1 MYTPKEIKE
10 LLGKYGTVYFEIDI
24 IEEVDDIIG
33 NKDQKDR
40 LDDFFRTLNN
50 YRQFADKLKK
60 TKLSPNLTM
69 LLYGPPGTG
78 KTSLTRA
85 FAQKYKIPVC
95 IVESNKLVSS
105 LLGDTIKNIQKVLK
119 TAAEIAEKNG
129 NFILFF
135 DEIDAIGSER
145 SNVHEVGEIKRA
157 VISFLQ
163 TIDDI
168 SYKGLPLAIIGATN
182 HQEQLD
188 SAIWRRFTFHLQFDF
203 PNYELRSKIIKSF
216 IYRIKNAGISVNDSI
231 FDEIDLEY
239 KKIQL
244 IIEGMEDFDD
254 NTLMMEAKKQEIG
267 GLITLTNGYSGSDI
281 ERGVRV
287 ALFKAIGSFPT
298 IEKLDYDMLYKSLK
312 LVGGT
317 AVHVN
322 QQEILSFPGPNIK
335 KLDEVDDKL
344 AITDINIELKNF
356 EELVLQSHKLTPIM
370 KEINNILEHREGLKN
385 DYHQRINDEFVNFI
399 TALKDLSKILKDK
412 NIVKD

>member
-1 MYTPKEIKE
+1 M
-10 LLGKYGTVYFEIDI
+10 YFELDI
-24 IEEVDDIIG
+24 IEEVDDIEG
-33 NKDQKDR
+33 NEDQKER

-50 YRQFADKLKK
+50 YTKFANKLKK

-85 FAQKYKIPVC
+85 YSLKYNIPICV
-95 IVESNKLVSS
+95 VESNRLVSS
-105 LLGDTIKNIQKVLK
+105 LLGDTIKNIRRVI
-119 TAAEIAEKNG
+119 EIAADISKKNG

-157 VISFLQ
+157 VIAFLQ
-163 TIDDI
+163 TIDLI
-168 SYKGLPLAIIGATN
+168 SYKSLPLAIIGATN
-182 HQEQLD
+182 HQQQLD

-203 PNYELRSKIIKSF
+203 PNYEIRSKIIKSF
-216 IYRIKNAGISVNDSI
+216 IKRIEDAGIAVNDSI
-231 FDEIDLEY
+231 SDEIDLEY
-239 KKIQL
+239 NKIRL
-244 IIEGMEDFDD
+244 IIEGIENSDD
-254 NTLMMEAKKQEIG
+254 KLNNNLIMKEVKNQEIN
-267 GLITLTNGYSGSDI
+267 GLITLTDGYSGSDI

-298 IEKLDYDMLYKSLK
+298 VENIDYDILYKSLK

-322 QQEILSFPGPNIK
+322 RQEILSLSGPSFE
-335 KLDEVDDKL
+335 KLDEFDDKL
-344 AITDINIELKNF
+344 ALSDFNVEFKNF
-356 EELVLQSHKLTPIM
+356 EELLAQSHKLTPIL

-385 DYHQRINDEFVNFI
+385 DYHQRISEEFVNFI
-399 TALKDLSKILKDK
+399 TTLKDLSKILKDK